1 MDLDSFGVIGLFG
14 VLVMFL
20 IVQLVA
26 FAYVSGYI
34 ATLLGVTGVVW
45 WSVAFVVFLLL
56 NGVMGMVW
64 SIGRS
69 K

>member
-69 K
+69 R

>member
-1 MDLDSFGVIGLFG
+1 MDLDSFGVIGLFV

-26 FAYVSGYI
+26 FAYVSWYI

-45 WSVAFVVFLLL
+45 WIVVFVVFLLL
-56 NGVMGMVW
+56 NGVMRIVV

>member
-1 MDLDSFGVIGLFG
+1 MDLDSFGVIGLFV
-14 VLVMFL
+14 VLVMFV
-20 IVQLVA
+20 IVELVA